1 MLHDYDRIAFVAQAA
16 QRSYELAVVFLMEAD
31 ARLIE
36 YIYDIDEFGA
46 YLGSQSDSLALS
58 SREARRTAVQ
68 AQILETHVEQE
79 TDAVGKFAQDVGSD
93 GLAAGIEPILKRT
106 YPGVKLGNLHC
117 TDLGDGFAVHAK
129 TPGCLIEPGTVTYRA
144 YNPVFYVLDHSVPGE
159 HLRERAFTH
168 PEKIIGT
175 VNQQRN
181 YAVAQILNRFIQAEA
196 QLSGDCAEDFELF
209 GGAYAAERC
218 YASVGYRK
226 LAVGDDAVHIHI
238 HNRTKSL
245 AMRAIAFGRIE
256 REGVRGRLGK

>member
-1 MLHDYDRIAFVAQAA
+1 M
-16 QRSYELAVVFLMEAD
+16 
-31 ARLIE
+31 
-36 YIYDIDEFGA
+36 
-46 YLGSQSDSLALS
+46 
-58 SREARRTAVQ
+58 
-68 AQILETHVEQE
+68 
-79 TDAVGKFAQDVGSD
+79 
-93 GLAAGIEPILKRT
+93 
-106 YPGVKLGNLHC
+106 
-117 TDLGDGFAVHAK
+117 
-129 TPGCLIEPGTVTYRA
+129 TYRA

-226 LAVGDDAVHIHI
+226 LAVGDDRVHIHI

-256 REGVRGRLGK
+256 REGVRGRLGQGLAGLRVHQMARVAAQFAAFDVEQLYASFSEAQGGAHRRAHPRQVPFFGL